1 MTSPS
6 KNKTCFALLIVFF
19 LFSFPPHLFGGGK
32 KGAIYQPDITP
43 FLSIHPLPSGE
54 DHPKLEYKGL
64 FQGHHIF
71 VSPDQ
76 NALIFFDKEN
86 MSQKQ
91 YYYFIRGQ
99 EEGQLSRL
107 SLFTTSGSA
116 FWFADQGNR
125 ITRFQFKE
133 DSFHYEGT
141 SYVPGIRQ
149 ILNLFILGKDLWVF
163 GSTIDGD
170 FSLLRCTHLG
180 SPAEVAF
187 TSSPPIPGNILF
199 SRDTE
204 GNLLY
209 TFQYDSTLY
218 QIKGRR
224 TKTFETSEPITA
236 SYKKNS
242 IQKNGVVYDLG
253 QVGPYLFVT
262 YWSVN
267 GGGTLELIRLKDK
280 APYAKIRYP
289 LGYGY
294 YSDGSLYI
302 YRHSFQDK
310 KQQAFIV
317 EVRLH
322 DLVYP

>member
-1 MTSPS
+1 MIFPS
-6 KNKTCFALLIVFF
+6 KSNVVSLLLFVSLLFCFN
-19 LFSFPPHLFGGGK
+19 PPVFGGGK
-32 KGAIYQPDITP
+32 KGTIYQPDITP
-43 FLSIHPLPSGE
+43 FISIHPLPSGE

-71 VSPDQ
+71 VSPDL
-76 NALIFFDKEN
+76 NALIFFDKGR
-86 MSQKQ
+86 MAQKK
-91 YYYFIRGQ
+91 YYYFMRGR
-99 EEGQLSRL
+99 EEGQLSSL
-107 SLFTTSGSA
+107 SLFTTDGSV

-125 ITRFQFKE
+125 VTRFEFNE
-133 DSFHYEGT
+133 ETFRYTGT
-141 SYVPGIRQ
+141 SYIPGVRQ
-149 ILNLFILGKDLWVF
+149 ILNIFALGNDLWVF
-163 GSTIDGD
+163 GTTINGD
-170 FSLLRCTHLG
+170 FSLLRCSHLG
-180 SPAEVAF
+180 TPVETAF
-187 TSSPPIPGNILF
+187 TTPPPIPGNILF
-199 SRDTE
+199 GRDAE

-209 TFQYDSTLY
+209 TFQYDSTLH
-218 QIKGRR
+218 QLKGHR
-224 TKTFETSEPITA
+224 TRTFETSEPISA
-236 SYKKNS
+236 SYKQTT

-267 GGGTLELIRLKDK
+267 GGGTLELISIKNK
-280 APYAKIRYP
+280 APYARIRYP

-317 EVRLH
+317 EVRLY